1 MFIRYK
7 YFTSVIVFVS
17 LSKGLHSP
25 NSSQTLT
32 SKTQNQFNLSIF
44 FTLQVLQG
52 PAGVKRRNGG
62 IQPFANMKKEELIN
76 ECHYRGL
83 PAGDILKP
91 ELEKNL
97 KEHLAGTV
105 RVPAMVF
112 NNQNSSLADLNL
124 AVYEVAPSE
133 SLHDLKGHIKNL
145 WDELPSHLTPEEKKT
160 LLRSYR
166 STFNI

>member
-1 MFIRYK
+1 MFFRYK

-32 SKTQNQFNLSIF
+32 TKTQNQFNLSIF
-44 FTLQVLQG
+44 FTFILQVLQG

-62 IQPFANMKKEELIN
+62 IQSFANMKKEELIN

-105 RVPAMVF
+105 HVPAMVF
-112 NNQNSSLADLNL
+112 NNQNSSTT
-124 AVYEVAPSE
+124 S
-133 SLHDLKGHIKNL
+133 
-145 WDELPSHLTPEEKKT
+145 
-160 LLRSYR
+160 
-166 STFNI
+166 

>member
-1 MFIRYK
+1 MLACLSKWSSLKGSNI
-7 YFTSVIVFVS
+7 IDVFQIQIFYISNCVVS

-32 SKTQNQFNLSIF
+32 TKTQNRFNLSIF
-44 FTLQVLQG
+44 FTFILQVLQG
-52 PAGVKRRNGG
+52 PAEVKRRNDG

-76 ECHYRGL
+76 ECYYRGL
-83 PAGDILKP
+83 PAGDILKL

-124 AVYEVAPSE
+124 W
-133 SLHDLKGHIKNL
+133 LCM
-145 WDELPSHLTPEEKKT
+145 
-160 LLRSYR
+160 R
-166 STFNI
+166 